1 MKQTDYKG
9 KYLGSLNTIRA
20 QWLVLFMGILMVGV
34 CTLVYL
40 VSGDINYL
48 TMAFLIIVMWGG
60 IIWSYSRLREV
71 KMYKDTFIIRNL
83 FGSIEMNFQD
93 FEGLQDGLL
102 PMIFEIKFK
111 GNRTYPFLLSHSML
125 IKGIFSLNSNEMIEH
140 LRKEVDIHFEPGIEN
155 E

>member
-1 MKQTDYKG
+1 
-9 KYLGSLNTIRA
+9 
-20 QWLVLFMGILMVGV
+20 
-34 CTLVYL
+34 
-40 VSGDINYL
+40 
-48 TMAFLIIVMWGG
+48 
-60 IIWSYSRLREV
+60 
-71 KMYKDTFIIRNL
+71 
-83 FGSIEMNFQD
+83 MNFQD